1 MKFNGKLQLHT
12 FLRIAICL
20 LVGICIG
27 DATADAVPVA
37 LWRWLFVGLLSLLV
51 LLHMS
56 KRLEMMQTLLIF
68 GIVIVGGAW
77 RITSYENSLR
87 CAFTG
92 EEEVYEAVVV
102 SQPIK
107 KRRSMKCELAVVS
120 GRLAGY
126 RLNAYFQNPNSL
138 NHIVIGDGIEVQS
151 VFSGFDDTY
160 AQRGGFDWRRQRMV
174 RGIVARTFVA
184 SDKWKRAE
192 VSLEAMPRIDRLA
205 LSLQSLRYD
214 LLSRLQGSALSEDSY
229 ATIAAMTLGDKTG
242 VSAELRDTYSKAG
255 VSHVLALSGLHLG
268 IIYAM
273 IALLLGRRRNTMGG
287 LLVTLLLVWT
297 FALMVGMSPG
307 IVRSAAMFSVYA
319 SMTFLQRDYLTA
331 NSLAI
336 AASVMLLAS
345 PAMLWDVGFQMSFL
359 AVMGIVI
366 CHVLLRNNHFYVR
379 YAHRRFVGKLV
390 SLVCISL
397 AAQLFV
403 LPLVMYYFGNVPFY
417 FLLANIVA
425 VPLTTFIIYAAMLL
439 FVLSPLCRFA
449 VWMTV
454 VWQWLAS
461 GVGWVVAQMN
471 TLLKVIASLP
481 GASADGVY
489 ISVLQLSLMYVLIV
503 ALVGV
508 WRYGQQMY
516 DSMHGKFKSE
526 DDLKKLRIKSKK
538 VKE

>member
-51 LLHMS
+51 LLHVS

-68 GIVIVGGAW
+68 GIVMAGGAW

-102 SQPIK
+102 SQPVK

-120 GRLAGY
+120 GRLAGH
-126 RLNAYFQNPNSL
+126 RLNAYFQNHNSL
-138 NHIVIGDGIEVQS
+138 NHIVIGDGIEAQS

-160 AQRGGFDWRRQRMV
+160 AQRGGFDWRRQRM
-174 RGIVARTFVA
+174 
-184 SDKWKRAE
+184 
-192 VSLEAMPRIDRLA
+192 DRLA

-214 LLSRLQGSALSEDSY
+214 MLSRLQGSALSEDSY

-319 SMTFLQRDYLTA
+319 SMTFLQRDYLTT
-331 NSLAI
+331 NSLAL

-366 CHVLLRNNHFYVR
+366 CHVLLRNNRFYVR

-417 FLLANIVA
+417 FLQANIVA

-449 VWMTV
+449 AWMTV
-454 VWQWLAS
+454 VWQWL
-461 GVGWVVAQMN
+461 GWVVAQMN

-489 ISVLQLSLMYVLIV
+489 ISALQLSLMYVLIV

>member
-1 MKFNGKLQLHT
+1 M
-12 FLRIAICL
+12 
-20 LVGICIG
+20 
-27 DATADAVPVA
+27 PVA
-37 LWRWLFVGLLSLLV
+37 LWQWLFVGLLSLLV
-51 LLHMS
+51 LLHVS

-77 RITSYENSLR
+77 RVTSYENSLR

-107 KRRSMKCELAVVS
+107 KQRSVKCELAVVS
-120 GRLAGY
+120 GRLAGH

-138 NHIVIGDGIEVQS
+138 NHIVIGDGIEAQS
-151 VFSGFDDTY
+151 VFSGFDDTF

-242 VSAELRDTYSKAG
+242 VSTELRDTYSKAG

-366 CHVLLRNNHFYVR
+366 CHVLLRNNRLYVR

-449 VWMTV
+449 ALMTV

-481 GASADGVY
+481 GASAEGMY
-489 ISVLQLSLMYVLIV
+489 ISALQLSLMYVLIV

-526 DDLKKLRIKSKK
+526 DDLKKLKSKR
-538 VKE
+538 VKK

>member
-1 MKFNGKLQLHT
+1 
-12 FLRIAICL
+12 
-20 LVGICIG
+20 
-27 DATADAVPVA
+27 
-37 LWRWLFVGLLSLLV
+37 
-51 LLHMS
+51 
-56 KRLEMMQTLLIF
+56 
-68 GIVIVGGAW
+68 
-77 RITSYENSLR
+77 
-87 CAFTG
+87 
-92 EEEVYEAVVV
+92 
-102 SQPIK
+102 
-107 KRRSMKCELAVVS
+107 
-120 GRLAGY
+120 
-126 RLNAYFQNPNSL
+126 
-138 NHIVIGDGIEVQS
+138 
-151 VFSGFDDTY
+151 
-160 AQRGGFDWRRQRMV
+160 MV

-319 SMTFLQRDYLTA
+319 SMNFLQRDYLTT
-331 NSLAI
+331 NSLAL

-366 CHVLLRNNHFYVR
+366 CHVLLRNNRFYVR
-379 YAHRRFVGKLV
+379 YSHRRSVGKLV

-449 VWMTV
+449 AWMTV

-481 GASADGVY
+481 GASAEGMY
-489 ISVLQLSLMYVLIV
+489 ISALQLSLMYVLIV

-526 DDLKKLRIKSKK
+526 DDLKKLRIKSKR
-538 VKE
+538 VKK

>member
-1 MKFNGKLQLHT
+1 MKYNGKLQLHT
-12 FLRIAICL
+12 FLRIAIFL

-37 LWRWLFVGLLSLLV
+37 LWQWLFVGLLSLLV
-51 LLHMS
+51 LLHVS

-68 GIVIVGGAW
+68 GIVMAGGAW

-102 SQPIK
+102 SQPFK
-107 KRRSMKCELAVVS
+107 KQRSVKCELAVVS
-120 GRLAGY
+120 GRLAGH

-138 NHIVIGDGIEVQS
+138 NHIVIGDGIEAQS

-184 SDKWKRAE
+184 SDKWERAE

-319 SMTFLQRDYLTA
+319 SMTFLQRDYLTT
-331 NSLAI
+331 NSLAL

-366 CHVLLRNNHFYVR
+366 CHVLLRNNRLYVR

-439 FVLSPLCRFA
+439 FVLSPLCRFTA
-449 VWMTV
+449 WMTV

-481 GASADGVY
+481 GASVEGMY
-489 ISVLQLSLMYVLIV
+489 ISALQLSLMYVLIV

-538 VKE
+538 VKR

>member
-12 FLRIAICL
+12 FLRIVICM

-51 LLHMS
+51 LLHVS

-68 GIVIVGGAW
+68 GIVMAGGAW

-102 SQPIK
+102 SQPSK

-120 GRLAGY
+120 GRLAGH

-138 NHIVIGDGIEVQS
+138 KHIVIGDGIEAQS

-192 VSLEAMPRIDRLA
+192 VSLEAMPRINRLA

-214 LLSRLQGSALSEDSY
+214 LLNRLKGSALSEDSY

-331 NSLAI
+331 NSLAL

-345 PAMLWDVGFQMSFL
+345 PAMLWDVGFQMSFM

-366 CHVLLRNNHFYVR
+366 CHVLLRNNRFYVR

-403 LPLVMYYFGNVPFY
+403 LPLVMYYFGSVPFY

-439 FVLSPLCRFA
+439 FVLSPLCQFA
-449 VWMTV
+449 TLMAI

-481 GASADGVY
+481 GASAEGMY
-489 ISVLQLSLMYVLIV
+489 ISALQLSLMYVLIV

-526 DDLKKLRIKSKK
+526 DDLKKLKSKR
-538 VKE
+538 VKK

>member
-20 LVGICIG
+20 LVGIFIG

-51 LLHMS
+51 LLHVS

-68 GIVIVGGAW
+68 CIVMAGGAW
-77 RITSYENSLR
+77 RITSYENCLR

-120 GRLAGY
+120 GRLAGH

-138 NHIVIGDGIEVQS
+138 NHIVIGDGIEAQS
-151 VFSGFDDTY
+151 VFCGFDDTY
-160 AQRGGFDWRRQRMV
+160 AQRGGFDWCRQRMV

-205 LSLQSLRYD
+205 LSLQSLRHD
-214 LLSRLQGSALSEDSY
+214 LLNRLQGSALSEDSY

-331 NSLAI
+331 NSLAL

-366 CHVLLRNNHFYVR
+366 CHVLLRNNRFYVR

-417 FLLANIVA
+417 FLLANIVV

-439 FVLSPLCRFA
+439 FVLSPLCRFTA
-449 VWMTV
+449 WMTV
-454 VWQWLAS
+454 VWLWLAS

-481 GASADGVY
+481 GASADDVY
-489 ISVLQLSLMYVLIV
+489 ISALQLSLMYVLIV

-526 DDLKKLRIKSKK
+526 DDLKKLKSKR
-538 VKE
+538 VKK

>member
-1 MKFNGKLQLHT
+1 MKFNGTLQLHT

-37 LWRWLFVGLLSLLV
+37 LWQWLFVGLLSLLV

-68 GIVIVGGAW
+68 GIVMAGGAW

-120 GRLAGY
+120 GRLAGH

-138 NHIVIGDGIEVQS
+138 NHIVVGDGIEAQS

-174 RGIVARTFVA
+174 HGIVARTFVA

-331 NSLAI
+331 NSLAL

-366 CHVLLRNNHFYVR
+366 CHVLLRNNRFYVR
-379 YAHRRFVGKLV
+379 YAHHRFVGKLV

-439 FVLSPLCRFA
+439 FVLSPLCQFA
-449 VWMTV
+449 AWMTV

-471 TLLKVIASLP
+471 ALLKVVASLP
-481 GASADGVY
+481 GASAEGMY

-526 DDLKKLRIKSKK
+526 DDLKKLKSKR
-538 VKE
+538 VKK

>member
-12 FLRIAICL
+12 FLRIVICL

-37 LWRWLFVGLLSLLV
+37 LWQWLFVGLLSLLV

-68 GIVIVGGAW
+68 CIVMAGGAW

-87 CAFTG
+87 CVFTG

-107 KRRSMKCELAVVS
+107 KRRSMKCELVVVS
-120 GRLAGY
+120 GRLAGH

-138 NHIVIGDGIEVQS
+138 NHIVIGDGIEAQS
-151 VFSGFDDTY
+151 VFSGFDETY

-331 NSLAI
+331 NSLAL

-366 CHVLLRNNHFYVR
+366 CHVLLLNNRLYVR

-425 VPLTTFIIYAAMLL
+425 VPLTTLIIYAAMLL

-449 VWMTV
+449 AWMTV

-461 GVGWVVAQMN
+461 GVGWIVAQMN

-481 GASADGVY
+481 GASADGMY
-489 ISVLQLSLMYVLIV
+489 ISILQLSLMYVLIV

-526 DDLKKLRIKSKK
+526 DDLKKLKSKR
-538 VKE
+538 VKK

>member
-51 LLHMS
+51 LLHLS

-68 GIVIVGGAW
+68 GVVMAGGAW

-120 GRLAGY
+120 GRLAGH

-151 VFSGFDDTY
+151 VFCGFDDTY
-160 AQRGGFDWRRQRMV
+160 AQRGGFDWCRQRMV

-366 CHVLLRNNHFYVR
+366 CHVQLRNNRFYVR
-379 YAHRRFVGKLV
+379 HAHRPLVGKLV

-417 FLLANIVA
+417 FLLANIVV

-439 FVLSPLCRFA
+439 FLLSPLSQLA
-449 VWMTV
+449 SWMAV

-461 GVGWVVAQMN
+461 GVGWVVTQMN
-471 TLLKVIASLP
+471 ALLKVIASLP
-481 GASADGVY
+481 GASADDVY

-516 DSMHGKFKSE
+516 DSAHGKFKSE
-526 DDLKKLRIKSKK
+526 DDLKKLKSKR
-538 VKE
+538 VKK

>member
-1 MKFNGKLQLHT
+1 MKYNGKLQLHT

-20 LVGICIG
+20 LIGICIG

-37 LWRWLFVGLLSLLV
+37 LWRWLFVGLLSVLV

-68 GIVIVGGAW
+68 CIVMAGGAW

-87 CAFTG
+87 CVFTG

-120 GRLAGY
+120 GRLAGH
-126 RLNAYFQNPNSL
+126 RLNAYFQNSNSL
-138 NHIVIGDGIEVQS
+138 NHIVVGDGIEAQS

-160 AQRGGFDWRRQRMV
+160 TQRGGFDWRRQRMV

-192 VSLEAMPRIDRLA
+192 VSLVALSWSERLG

-214 LLSRLQGSALSEDSY
+214 LLSRLQGSALSDDSY

-287 LLVTLLLVWT
+287 LLVTFLLVWT

-319 SMTFLQRDYLTA
+319 SMTFLRRDYLTA
-331 NSLAI
+331 NSLAL

-366 CHVLLRNNHFYVR
+366 CHVLLRNNRFYVR
-379 YAHRRFVGKLV
+379 HAHRPFVGKLV

-417 FLLANIVA
+417 FLMANIVA
-425 VPLTTFIIYAAMLL
+425 VPLTTLIIYAAMLL
-439 FVLSPLCRFA
+439 FVLSPLCQLA
-449 VWMTV
+449 AWMAV

-461 GVGWVVAQMN
+461 GVGWVATQMN
-471 TLLKVIASLP
+471 ALLKVIASLP
-481 GASADGVY
+481 GASAEDMY
-489 ISVLQLSLMYVLIV
+489 ISALQLSLMYVLIA

-516 DSMHGKFKSE
+516 YSAHGKFRSE
-526 DDLKKLRIKSKK
+526 DDLKKLKSKR
-538 VKE
+538 VKK

>member
-12 FLRIAICL
+12 FLRIVICL

-37 LWRWLFVGLLSLLV
+37 LWQWLFVGLLSLLV

-68 GIVIVGGAW
+68 CIVMAGGAW

-87 CAFTG
+87 CVFTG

-120 GRLAGY
+120 GRLAGH

-138 NHIVIGDGIEVQS
+138 NHIVIGDGIEAQS
-151 VFSGFDDTY
+151 VFSGFDETY

-331 NSLAI
+331 NSLAL

-366 CHVLLRNNHFYVR
+366 CHVLLLNNRLYVR

-425 VPLTTFIIYAAMLL
+425 VPLTTLIIYAAMLL

-449 VWMTV
+449 AWMTV

-461 GVGWVVAQMN
+461 GVGWIVAQMN

-481 GASADGVY
+481 GASADGMY
-489 ISVLQLSLMYVLIV
+489 ISILQLSLMYVLIV

-526 DDLKKLRIKSKK
+526 DDLKKLKSKR
-538 VKE
+538 VKK

>member
-1 MKFNGKLQLHT
+1 MKFNGKLQLYT

-56 KRLEMMQTLLIF
+56 KRFEMMQTLLIF
-68 GIVIVGGAW
+68 GIVMAGGAW
-77 RITSYENSLR
+77 RITSYENSLS

-102 SQPIK
+102 SLPIK
-107 KRRSMKCELAVVS
+107 KLRSMKCELAVVS

-138 NHIVIGDGIEVQS
+138 NHIVIGDGIEAQS

-229 ATIAAMTLGDKTG
+229 ATIAAMTLGDRTG

-307 IVRSAAMFSVYA
+307 IVRSAAMFNVYA

-331 NSLAI
+331 NSLAL

-366 CHVLLRNNHFYVR
+366 CHVLLRNNRLYVR

-439 FVLSPLCRFA
+439 FVLSPLCRVA
-449 VWMTV
+449 AWMTV

-461 GVGWVVAQMN
+461 GVGWVVEQMN

>member
-68 GIVIVGGAW
+68 CVVMAGGAW

-120 GRLAGY
+120 GRLAGH

-138 NHIVIGDGIEVQS
+138 NHIVIGDGIKAQS

-331 NSLAI
+331 NSLAL

-366 CHVLLRNNHFYVR
+366 CHVQLRNNRFYVR

-439 FVLSPLCRFA
+439 FVLSPLCQFA
-449 VWMTV
+449 AWMTV

-461 GVGWVVAQMN
+461 GVGWAVAQMN

-481 GASADGVY
+481 GASAEGVY
-489 ISVLQLSLMYVLIV
+489 ISALQLSLMYVLIV

-526 DDLKKLRIKSKK
+526 DDLKKLKSKR
-538 VKE
+538 VKK

>member
-1 MKFNGKLQLHT
+1 MKFNGKLQLYT

-56 KRLEMMQTLLIF
+56 KRLEIMQTLLIF
-68 GIVIVGGAW
+68 GIVMAGGAW
-77 RITSYENSLR
+77 RIASYENSLR

-102 SQPIK
+102 SLPIK
-107 KRRSMKCELAVVS
+107 KLRSMKCELAVVS

-138 NHIVIGDGIEVQS
+138 NHIVIGDGIEAQS

-287 LLVTLLLVWT
+287 LLITLLLVWT

-331 NSLAI
+331 NSLAL

-345 PAMLWDVGFQMSFL
+345 PAMLWGVGFQMSFL

-366 CHVLLRNNHFYVR
+366 CHVLLRNNRLYVR

-449 VWMTV
+449 AWMTV

-481 GASADGVY
+481 GASADGMY
-489 ISVLQLSLMYVLIV
+489 ISALQLSLMYVLIV

-516 DSMHGKFKSE
+516 DSTHGKFKSE
-526 DDLKKLRIKSKK
+526 DDLKKLRVRRRGKK
-538 VKE
+538 

>member
-12 FLRIAICL
+12 FLRIVICL

-51 LLHMS
+51 LLHLS

-68 GIVIVGGAW
+68 GIVMAGGAW

-107 KRRSMKCELAVVS
+107 KRRSMKCEFAVVS
-120 GRLAGY
+120 GRLAGH

-138 NHIVIGDGIEVQS
+138 NHIVIGDGIEAQS
-151 VFSGFDDTY
+151 VLSGFDDTY

-331 NSLAI
+331 NSLAL

-366 CHVLLRNNHFYVR
+366 CHVLLRNNRFYVR

-449 VWMTV
+449 AWMTV

-489 ISVLQLSLMYVLIV
+489 ISALQLSLMYVLIV
-503 ALVGV
+503 ALVCV

-516 DSMHGKFKSE
+516 DSTYGKFKSE
-526 DDLKKLRIKSKK
+526 DDLKKLRVRRRGKK
-538 VKE
+538 

>member
-1 MKFNGKLQLHT
+1 MKYNGKLQLHT
-12 FLRIAICL
+12 LLRIAICL
-20 LVGICIG
+20 LIGICIG

-51 LLHMS
+51 LLHIS

-68 GIVIVGGAW
+68 CVVMVGGAW
-77 RITSYENSLR
+77 RVTSYENSLR

-138 NHIVIGDGIEVQS
+138 NHIVVGDGIEAQS
-151 VFSGFDDTY
+151 VFCGFDDTY

-319 SMTFLQRDYLTA
+319 SMTFLQRDYLTT
-331 NSLAI
+331 NSLAL

-439 FVLSPLCRFA
+439 FVLSPLCQFA
-449 VWMTV
+449 AWMAV

-471 TLLKVIASLP
+471 ALLKVVASLP
-481 GASADGVY
+481 GASAEGMY

-526 DDLKKLRIKSKK
+526 DDLKKLKSKR
-538 VKE
+538 VKK

>member
-12 FLRIAICL
+12 FIRIAICL
-20 LVGICIG
+20 LVGIFIG

-51 LLHMS
+51 LLHIS

-68 GIVIVGGAW
+68 CVVMVGGAW
-77 RITSYENSLR
+77 RIASYENSLR

-120 GRLAGY
+120 GRLAGH

-138 NHIVIGDGIEVQS
+138 NHIVVGDGIEAQS

-184 SDKWKRAE
+184 SDKWERAE

-229 ATIAAMTLGDKTG
+229 ATIAAMTLGDKTC

-331 NSLAI
+331 NSLAL
-336 AASVMLLAS
+336 AASVMLLTS

-366 CHVLLRNNHFYVR
+366 CHVLLRNNRFYVR

-425 VPLTTFIIYAAMLL
+425 VPLTTLIIYAAMLL

-449 VWMTV
+449 AWMTV

-481 GASADGVY
+481 GASAEDVY

-526 DDLKKLRIKSKK
+526 DDLKKLKSKR
-538 VKE
+538 VKK

>member
-1 MKFNGKLQLHT
+1 MKYNGKLQLHT
-12 FLRIAICL
+12 FIRIAICL

-51 LLHMS
+51 LLHVS

-68 GIVIVGGAW
+68 GVVMAGGAW

-120 GRLAGY
+120 GRLAGH

-138 NHIVIGDGIEVQS
+138 NHIVIGDGIEAQS

-160 AQRGGFDWRRQRMV
+160 AQRDGFDWRRLRMV

-287 LLVTLLLVWT
+287 LLVTFLLVWT

-331 NSLAI
+331 NSLAL

-366 CHVLLRNNHFYVR
+366 CHVLLLNNRLYVR

-439 FVLSPLCRFA
+439 FVLSPLCQFA
-449 VWMTV
+449 AWMTV

-471 TLLKVIASLP
+471 ILLKVIASLP
-481 GASADGVY
+481 GASAEGVY
-489 ISVLQLSLMYVLIV
+489 ISALQLSLMYVLIV

-526 DDLKKLRIKSKK
+526 DDLKKLKSKR
-538 VKE
+538 VKK

>member
-68 GIVIVGGAW
+68 GIIIVGGAW

-120 GRLAGY
+120 GRLAGH

-138 NHIVIGDGIEVQS
+138 NHIVIGDGVEAQS
-151 VFSGFDDTY
+151 VFSGFDDTF

-214 LLSRLQGSALSEDSY
+214 LLSRLQGSALTEDSY

-287 LLVTLLLVWT
+287 LFVTLLLVWT

-331 NSLAI
+331 NSLAL

-366 CHVLLRNNHFYVR
+366 CHVLLRNNRFYVR

-439 FVLSPLCRFA
+439 FVLSPLCQFA
-449 VWMTV
+449 AWMTV

-471 TLLKVIASLP
+471 TLLKGIASLP

-526 DDLKKLRIKSKK
+526 DDLKKLKSKR
-538 VKE
+538 VKK

>member
-12 FLRIAICL
+12 FLRIVICM

-51 LLHMS
+51 LLHVS

-68 GIVIVGGAW
+68 GIVMAGGAW

-120 GRLAGY
+120 GRLAGH

-138 NHIVIGDGIEVQS
+138 KHIVIGDGIEAQS

-214 LLSRLQGSALSEDSY
+214 LLNRLKGSALSEDSY

-331 NSLAI
+331 NTLAL

-345 PAMLWDVGFQMSFL
+345 PAMLWDVGFQMSFM

-366 CHVLLRNNHFYVR
+366 CHVLLRNNRFYVR

-449 VWMTV
+449 AWMTV

-471 TLLKVIASLP
+471 TRLKVIASLP

-526 DDLKKLRIKSKK
+526 DDLKKLKSKR
-538 VKE
+538 VKK